1 VAKSNQIGMN
11 RTGIDMSPAQA
22 KEMVRGAE
30 ELTPLRAGNG
40 HSLASIEREYIEAAD
55 PLGSVPLPGTLKGAL
70 KSFMDKATG
79 RNPEVFLNKLGERL
93 AFERTGVR
101 LYDALITKCEATGS
115 ALPIERLREIR
126 DEEAQHFHLLTEAM
140 ESLGADP
147 TAQTPDADV
156 AAVASSGIQKVLTDP
171 RTSVAQCLDAM
182 LTAELTD
189 NAGWDMLCSLAEEMG
204 LDELE
209 AEFRQALAEEDT
221 HLEDVRTWVTESVLS
236 ESGTTARRRST

>member
-1 VAKSNQIGMN
+1 MAKSNQMGMN

-40 HSLASIEREYIEAAD
+40 HSLVSIEREYIEAAD

-115 ALPIERLREIR
+115 SLPIERLREIR

-236 ESGTTARRRST
+236 ESGTTARRQST